1 MENRTMATSL
11 RTHLLT
17 AVRVLAA
24 VTIGVD
30 LAPWPSTV
38 AAQQATGTPT
48 DASATPADEARIRA
62 SIAEQVAA
70 WNAGDAK
77 AFSASF
83 AENGNFTNIRGMVFY
98 GHRAFEDRHVEI
110 FRTFFKGSKLAMSP
124 TKIRFVRPD
133 VAIVDIA
140 TEVSQLRGAPPGVKP
155 GADGSIHTRLQEVFV
170 KDDGEWRVESYHNV
184 DVKGP

>member
-1 MENRTMATSL
+1 MPTLPRI
-11 RTHLLT
+11 HLLP
-17 AVRVLAA
+17 ASGVLAA
-24 VTIGVD
+24 VAICIGP
-30 LAPWPSTV
+30 AGQST
-38 AAQQATGTPT
+38 ATAQQRNGAPAQAPA
-48 DASATPADEARIRA
+48 ASADEARIRDI
-62 SIAEQVAA
+62 IAEQVAA

-83 AENGNFTNIRGMVFY
+83 AQNGSFTNIRGTVFY

-110 FRTFFKGSKLAMSP
+110 FRTFFKGSRLAMSP

-140 TEVSQLRGAPPGVKP
+140 TEVSELKSAPPGVTS
-155 GADGSIHTRLQEVFV
+155 GADGRIRTRLQQVFV
-170 KDDGEWRVESYHNV
+170 KDTGEWRVESYHNV